1 MVYRARQVALDRDVV
16 VKVLFAADEATQR
29 RFDRERRAM
38 GRLSQAPGIAPVYDS
53 GFTPTG
59 QPWLLMPHYERGSL
73 QAVLDERGRLPAEEV
88 RTIGVRVARAVNT
101 AHENGVVHRDIKPAN
116 ILVSRSGQ
124 PDVADFGIAHLLD
137 DSGGRSQALTMTPLY
152 TAPEVFEGVNSGVAS
167 DIYSVGA
174 LLYALVAG
182 RAAYA
187 TTEGATPMLAL
198 IRQINEEPLPALPES
213 VPPPLVAVITKAMSK
228 DPARRHESAMALAED
243 LAGLD
248 LSATATQVFAAPSKV
263 AAVGAAKVA
272 DQAPPAPEPRAKRR
286 WLGAALAALLV
297 AVAAVV
303 AIVLITQR
311 GDEVATDPE
320 PEPRVV
326 AAPSPT
332 PVPTQASEPDPTVT
346 PEPAAVPV
354 AFDTEGALASA
365 ARSIVTVEAFSC
377 TGAHTHTGVVLAD
390 GRVLTDSRA
399 LLSPWFITVSAGDTS
414 STARP
419 LTSDINRRLGL
430 VEPDLASFVSS
441 AAATQA
447 ATEIGDRVVIVEA
460 GGDHIE
466 ADLISGTSAAPSII
480 ADLSIPEA
488 VRFDHAIPAFDT
500 DGDLVGI
507 ALEGNDQLRVV
518 PIEDFETGWNRVPP
532 RQDCRSTVRDLSG
545 ADADQAVSEEIRELL
560 LLQRL
565 TDAFA
570 NEQWDDVRAW
580 EPGKANLTDQTFIN
594 GWGPLRQSFIYP
606 VERQTIGD
614 NEAEWR
620 LGLIGH
626 ETWAGADLTT
636 LFCVSWQVDSVAGT
650 VIQTNAD
657 TVVVFGSQAGNP
669 QQPGF
674 VDPAD
679 LIDVIS
685 QRCPR

>member
-73 QAVLDERGRLPAEEV
+73 QAVLDERGRLSAEEV

-137 DSGGRSQALTMTPLY
+137 DTGGRSQALTMTPLY
-152 TAPEVFEGVNSGVAS
+152 TAPEVFEGVNSGVSS

-174 LLYALVAG
+174 LLYALAAG

-187 TTEGATPMLAL
+187 TTHGSTPMLAL

-213 VPPPLVAVITKAMSK
+213 VPSSLAAVITKAMSK
-228 DPARRHESAMALAED
+228 DPAGRHESAMALAEA
-243 LAGLD
+243 LERLD
-248 LSATATQVFAAPSKV
+248 LSAKATQAFPGPATAPE
-263 AAVGAAKVA
+263 
-272 DQAPPAPEPRAKRR
+272 QAPPAPEPRVKRR
-286 WLGAALAALLV
+286 WIGAAAAALVV
-297 AVAAVV
+297 AVAAIV
-303 AIVLITQR
+303 AMVLINR
-311 GDEVATDPE
+311 GGEIATGPE
-320 PEPRVV
+320 PEPSVT
-326 AAPSPT
+326 ATAPP
-332 PVPTQASEPDPTVT
+332 T
-346 PEPAAVPV
+346 PEPTPTTAAGPAETAEPTVVPLL
-354 AFDTEGALASA
+354 FDTEGALAVA

-390 GRVLTDSRA
+390 GRVLTDARA
-399 LLSPWFITVSAGDTS
+399 LLSPWFITVSTGASS
-414 STARP
+414 STAQP

-430 VEPDLASFVSS
+430 VQPDRELFVSRATATH
-441 AAATQA
+441 AAAG
-447 ATEIGDRVVIVEA
+447 IGDRVVIVEA
-460 GGDHIE
+460 DGDHIE
-466 ADLISGTSAAPSII
+466 ADLIGGTAVPSSVI
-480 ADLSIPEA
+480 ADLPIPEA

-507 ALEGNDQLRVV
+507 ALEGDDELQVV
-518 PIEDFETGWNRVPP
+518 PIEEFETGWNRVPP

-545 ADADQAVSEEIRELL
+545 DDADQAISDEIRELL

-565 TDAFA
+565 TDAYA

-580 EPGKANLTDQTFIN
+580 EPSKANLTDQQFIE

-606 VERQTIGD
+606 VDRDTISAT
-614 NEAEWR
+614 EAEWR
-620 LGLIGH
+620 LALIGH

-636 LFCVSWQVDSVAGT
+636 LFCLSWRVDTADGT
-650 VIQTNAD
+650 VIQTTGNRLA
-657 TVVVFGSQAGNP
+657 VFGSQPGEP

-674 VDPAD
+674 IDPAD
-679 LIDVIS
+679 LIGEINA
-685 QRCPR
+685 RCPLPTSDAEPS